1 MKRRDFLKILGV
13 GGVGTGLGYFFGKAS
28 KPPAAELIPYLNPP
42 VDVIPGVAN
51 WYPSL
56 CTQCSAGCGIHVR
69 VMEGRA
75 KKIEG
80 NPLHPI
86 NKGKLCA
93 RGQASLQ
100 ALYNPDRIKK
110 PLKRRGN
117 RGKGDFEEITW
128 EEGISILSKN
138 LISLSEK
145 GEADQL
151 YLLTSQIR
159 GSLNNLLNSF
169 MVSYGSP
176 NYLQYEL
183 FQNKNLLHASQV
195 TMGVNAIPHY
205 DIANTKYL
213 LSFGADFSSTWISP
227 VSYSYAYGQ
236 MRQGEDGIRGK
247 LVQIEPRL
255 SLTGANADE
264 WVPAKPGTE
273 GVLALAIAY
282 AIVEDGYYKGPDAA
296 SWKALLSGYSPKDA
310 AVVTEVAEGRI
321 REIAKEFGQ
330 TRPSLAIG
338 GENLARYENG
348 MSGLVAVNILNHLA
362 GNIGVRGGVI
372 PNSNGSRTIDFK
384 NNIAAL
390 AEAASASKV
399 KTLLVYDTNPVFTTP
414 KAMKTE
420 ESLRNIPFIASFSSF
435 MDETT
440 AMADL
445 ILPAHTSLEDWG
457 DDFADPS
464 VGYPVATLMQPAV
477 SPFFNTMGIGDIIL
491 SLAKGVGGKVKDKMQ
506 WNGFSDYLKDAWKE
520 NYSKDKDMLASALTF
535 DEFWNQLLT
544 RGGWW
549 PDEKAKVKAVSV
561 SPKGIEAHISKV
573 SSRFEGDEK
582 GFPLYLTTY
591 AHSSHLDGRGANLP
605 WLQEMPD
612 PMTSVV
618 WGNWIE
624 VNPTTA
630 SSLGIK
636 EGETVTVESPF
647 GKINAHVYLY
657 PGIRPDTVSMPIG
670 QGHRAYG
677 RYAKDTGSNPIEI
690 LPFKED
696 PETREI
702 ALNSTRVRIS
712 RTTASEKMVKIEGS
726 TKELGRN
733 IVQTISP
740 EEFKRMN
747 KEVS

>member
-100 ALYNPDRIKK
+100 VLYNPDRIKK
-110 PLKRRGN
+110 PLKRRGD

-128 EEGISILSKN
+128 EEGLSLLSKN
-138 LISLSEK
+138 LTALSEK
-145 GEADQL
+145 GETEKL
-151 YLLTSQIR
+151 YFVSSQTR
-159 GSLNNLLNSF
+159 GSLNSIINNF
-169 MVSYGSP
+169 MASYGSP
-176 NYLQYEL
+176 NYMQYEL
-183 FQNKNLLHASQV
+183 IQNKNLLFANHVS
-195 TMGVNAIPHY
+195 MGLNNIPHY

-213 LSFGADFSSTWISP
+213 LSFGADFGTTWLSP
-227 VSYSYAYGQ
+227 VNYSFAYGQ

-247 LVQIEPRL
+247 FVQIEPRL

-282 AIVEDGYYKGPDAA
+282 AIVEDGYYKGSDAA
-296 SWKALLSGYSPKDA
+296 SWKALLSEYSPKDA
-310 AVVTEVAEGRI
+310 AVVTEIAEGRI

-348 MSGLVAVNILNHLA
+348 MSGIVAVNILNHLA
-362 GNIGVRGGVI
+362 GNIGIRGGVI

-384 NNIAAL
+384 NNINAL
-390 AEAASASKV
+390 ATAASASKV
-399 KTLLVYDTNPVFTTP
+399 KTLLVYNTNPVFTTP

-464 VGYPVATLMQPAV
+464 VGHPVVTIMQPAV
-477 SPFFNTMGIGDIIL
+477 SPFFNTVGIGDIIL
-491 SLAKGVGGKVKDKMQ
+491 SLAKGIGGKVKDKMQ
-506 WNGFSDYLKDAWKE
+506 WNDFSDYLKDAWKA

-535 DEFWNQLLT
+535 DEFWNQLLA

-549 PDEKAKVKAVSV
+549 PADQAKVKSVAV
-561 SPKGIEAHISKV
+561 SPKGIEAHIAKA

-591 AHSSHLDGRGANLP
+591 AHSSYLDGRGANLP
-605 WLQEMPD
+605 WLQEIPD

-624 VNPTTA
+624 LNPKTA
-630 SSLGIK
+630 SNMGIK
-636 EGETVTVESPF
+636 EGDTVSVESPF

-670 QGHRAYG
+670 QGHSTYG
-677 RYAKDTGSNPIEI
+677 RYAKGRGSNPIDI

-696 PETREI
+696 PNTGEL
-702 ALNSTRVRIS
+702 ALNVTRVKIS
-712 RTTASEKMVKIEGS
+712 RVISSEKMVKIEGS

-740 EEFKRMN
+740 DEFNKMN

>member
-13 GGVGTGLGYFFGKAS
+13 GSVGTGLGYFFGKAS

-100 ALYNPDRIKK
+100 ALYNPDRIKR
-110 PLKRRGN
+110 PLKRKGD
-117 RGKGDFEEITW
+117 RGKGGFEEISW
-128 EEGISILSKN
+128 EEGLSILSKN
-138 LISLSEK
+138 LVALSEK
-145 GEADQL
+145 GEADKL

-159 GSLNNLLNSF
+159 GSLHNLLDSF
-169 MVSYGSP
+169 MASCGSP

-183 FQNKNLLHASQV
+183 FQNRNLLHASQV

-236 MRQGEDGIRGK
+236 MRQFDDGIRGK
-247 LVQIEPRL
+247 LVQIEPRM

-282 AIVEDGYYKGPDAA
+282 AIIEDGYYQGSDAA
-296 SWKALLSGYSPKDA
+296 SWNALLSGYSPKDA
-310 AVVTEVAEGRI
+310 AAVTEVAEGRI
-321 REIAKEFGQ
+321 REIAKEFAQ

-338 GENLARYENG
+338 GENMARYENG

-372 PNSNGSRTIDFK
+372 PNSGGSRTIDYK
-384 NNIAAL
+384 NNITAL
-390 AEAASASKV
+390 AAAASASKV
-399 KTLLVYDTNPVFTTP
+399 KTLLVYNTNPVFTTP

-464 VGYPVATLMQPAV
+464 VGRPVATIMQPAV
-477 SPFFNTMGIGDIIL
+477 SPFFNTMGLGDIIL
-491 SLAKGVGGKVKDKMQ
+491 SLAKGVGGKVKDKMK

-520 NYSKDKDMLASALTF
+520 NYSKDKDMLSSALTF

-549 PDEKAKVKAVSV
+549 PAEQVKVKTVAVT
-561 SPKGIEAHISKV
+561 PKSIEAHISKI

-582 GFPLYLTTY
+582 GFPLYFTTY
-591 AHSSHLDGRGANLP
+591 PHSSYLDGRGANLP

-618 WGNWIE
+618 WGSWIE
-624 VNPTTA
+624 VNPMTA

-636 EGETVTVESPF
+636 EGDTVTVESPF
-647 GKINAHVYLY
+647 GKIAAHVYLY
-657 PGIRPDTVSMPIG
+657 PGIRPDTVNE
-670 QGHRAYG
+670 QGG
-677 RYAKDTGSNPIEI
+677 LIVGW
-690 LPFKED
+690 
-696 PETREI
+696 
-702 ALNSTRVRIS
+702 IS
-712 RTTASEKMVKIEGS
+712 
-726 TKELGRN
+726 
-733 IVQTISP
+733 
-740 EEFKRMN
+740 
-747 KEVS
+747 

>member
-56 CTQCSAGCGIHVR
+56 CAQCSAGCGIHVR

-110 PLKRRGN
+110 PLKRRGD

-227 VSYSYAYGQ
+227 VNYSYAYGQ

-273 GVLALAIAY
+273 GILALAIAY

-296 SWKALLSGYSPKDA
+296 SWKALLSEYSPKDA

-372 PNSNGSRTIDFK
+372 PNSNRSRTIDFK

-390 AEAASASKV
+390 ASAASASKV

-477 SPFFNTMGIGDIIL
+477 SPFFSTMGIGDIIL
-491 SLAKGVGGKVKDKMQ
+491 SLAKGVGGKVKDKIH
-506 WNGFSDYLKDAWKE
+506 WNSFSDYLKDAWKE
-520 NYSKDKDMLASALTF
+520 NYSKDKDMQASALTF
-535 DEFWNQLLT
+535 DEFWNRLLT
-544 RGGWW
+544 SGGWW
-549 PDEKAKVKAVSV
+549 PAGQAKVKAAAI
-561 SPKGIEAHISKV
+561 SPKGIEAHISKI

-636 EGETVTVESPF
+636 EGDTVTVESPF
-647 GKINAHVYLY
+647 GKISAHVYLY

-677 RYAKDTGSNPIEI
+677 RYAKDVGSNPIEI

-696 PETREI
+696 PGTGEI

-712 RTTASEKMVKIEGS
+712 RTTESKKMVKIEGS